1 MLQDEMLLYG
11 PAAAMWPLATAYSV
25 LTQDLEVDGNG
36 DQIVR
41 CRYLL
46 GRIRERGFLSAPFGG
61 LG

>member
-25 LTQDLEVDGNG
+25 LTQDVDGNRE
-36 DQIVR
+36 QLAR